1 MFEYLQRVRYDHTQN
16 MLVEIGEDGQVLPGG
31 ERRPYKKTAEASVSS
46 LAEARNS
53 ERFNRNFGS
62 YQSERIY
69 VFVDDAYVFWNV
81 DVQIALGFL
90 RFRVAAGDFRQ
101 VSIRKLK
108 TQTCESFP
116 PDETI
121 LLS

>member
-1 MFEYLQRVRYDHTQN
+1 MLEYLQRVRYDHTQN

-53 ERFNRNFGS
+53 EGFNRNFGS

-101 VSIRKLK
+101 VSIRRLK